1 MTLWSNEVFAAEYR
15 KGVFRVV
22 MHLDPT
28 SRLYVESLHKK
39 IESGEIGWKELAS
52 MTEQQLDPEHSEK
65 IRATIKL
72 AAEQKVEK
80 KISKQLTCRKC
91 AKNEVETESKQL
103 RGGDE
108 GMTVLANC
116 LYCGNRW
123 YMN

>member
-1 MTLWSNEVFAAEYR
+1 MTFWTNEVFAAEYR
-15 KGVFRVV
+15 KGVFRVI
-22 MHLDPT
+22 MHLDPS
-28 SRLYVESLHKK
+28 SRLFVPELRKRVDN
-39 IESGEIGWKELAS
+39 GEISWAELAT
-52 MTEQQLDPEHSEK
+52 MNEQQLDPEHSEK

-72 AAEQKVEK
+72 AATQKVEK

-91 AKNEVETESKQL
+91 GKNEVETESKQL